1 MLKQYMEP
9 DQLPGTNWSME
20 AIDSSITTGL
30 HRLDRFE
37 ALCVAMEEVEQ
48 IQEDLQ
54 TLIDSGDTNQTTAVM
69 MRERIERI
77 EEETGLQANIPS
89 LESHGDD
96 WAAYH
101 QISMEALTG
110 IWNRIKQSYVA
121 DWQNIADSF
130 STIFNGHR
138 RWGLKQQARIHK
150 LRQEWN
156 DKKPELNEQRH
167 KSALTGQVVYMAF
180 MIDGHLSKD
189 PLGDMQKDFANAK
202 YLTQDYPKALAM
214 YFEKVRGIISSG
226 KYDTDEGFKSSV
238 LGKLG
243 SLEHPSTILKSPI
256 IGKGNVM
263 LHNRGLEI
271 KKGRAVKPV
280 GTEAEYKKLADL
292 CVQTYVKEFI
302 FTWSMLN
309 RIVAEDFFMTSAEVD
324 KMLDLCEEYCK
335 CLVNAMEVFQPL
347 QKAMKG
353 MADFAKKNI
362 EIDRLDSTNQ
372 KAFKQ
377 TLKFVR
383 GLRQYVRQPY
393 LIEISRLQGIIIGS
407 RVICSRTIATAK

>member
-9 DQLPGTNWSME
+9 DQLPATNWSME
-20 AIDSSITTGL
+20 AIDSSITAGL
-30 HRLDRFE
+30 DKLDRFE

-54 TLIDSGDTNQTTAVM
+54 TLIDSGDANQTTAIM

-101 QISMEALTG
+101 QISMEAVSG
-110 IWNRIKQSYVA
+110 IWNRIKQGYVS
-121 DWQNIADSF
+121 DWQTIFDSF

-167 KSALTGQVVYMAF
+167 KGSMTGQTVYLAF
-180 MIDGHLSKD
+180 MIDSRLSKD
-189 PLGDMQKDFANAK
+189 PLGDMQKDIGNAK
-202 YLTQDYPKALAM
+202 YLTQEYPKALAM
-214 YFEKVRGIISSG
+214 YFEKVRGIINGG
-226 KYDTDEGFKSSV
+226 KYDNDDGFKSSV
-238 LGKLG
+238 LSKLG

-263 LHNRGLEI
+263 LHNRGLEV

-280 GTEAEYKKLADL
+280 GSEPEYKKLADL

-302 FTWSMLN
+302 FTWSN
-309 RIVAEDFFMTSAEVD
+309 WNTSIPEDFYLSTSDVD

-335 CLVNAMEVFQPL
+335 CLVNALQVFQPL

-362 EIDRLDSTNQ
+362 DVDRLDSTNQ

-393 LIEISRLQGIIIGS
+393 LIEISRIQGIIIGS